1 MITGRLFYFLAAC
14 SLLFAADIVW
24 LLIKKRIILKYSLI
38 WFFFGIVMIVL
49 TLVPGIA
56 VYISDAV
63 GIKNHMNCIYF
74 FLDGGIILILVS
86 LTVIVS
92 ELNSRARK
100 LAQEC
105 AKMEKRIREME
116 ACEAEMGLEMK
127 W

>member
-1 MITGRLFYFLAAC
+1 MITGRLFYFLAVC
-14 SLLFAADIVW
+14 SLLFFMGIVW

-38 WFFFGIVMIVL
+38 WFFFGIGMIVL

-56 VYISDAV
+56 ADVSDMV
-63 GIKNHMNCIYF
+63 GISNHMNGIYF

-92 ELNSRARK
+92 ELNSRVRK

-116 ACEAEMGLEMK
+116 AREAEAEV
-127 W
+127 